1 MPLLPV
7 NETKAETDIK
17 AEAIDEKKRAIA
29 MQTLQSSLT
38 SSKPSP
44 LDGLMAMSN
53 DIFKVLDAF
62 GVKKEDVGKALLK
75 SFLTGK
81 LNLIGL
87 GANVDRP
94 TKFEKALRA
103 IRDLLIPFMIFYI
116 CLKLLTIMAFVKW
129 GIII

>member
-1 MPLLPV
+1 MTIIANP
-7 NETKAETDIK
+7 IK
-17 AEAIDEKKRAIA
+17 ERNKEGEGVKEEVVV
-29 MQTLQSSLT
+29 T
-38 SSKPSP
+38 SRTVTTQALSKPSP
-44 LDGLMAMSN
+44 LDGLVAMSN
-53 DIFKVLDAF
+53 DIFKVLDVF

-81 LNLIGL
+81 LNLMGL

-94 TKFEKALRA
+94 TKFEKALKA

-129 GIII
+129 GIVI